1 MDRDMVI
8 IGGGPGG
15 YVSAIRA
22 AQLGAKVTVVEQRE
36 LGGTCL
42 NRGCIPTKALF
53 RNAEI
58 IHTLQRAHEFGVK
71 VGAYELDIEQI
82 HTRKQQVVDSLVG
95 GVAQLLKANG
105 VEVLRGRGE
114 IRDPHTVVV
123 TADDGSQQ
131 EIFARNIVIATGS
144 DAFIP
149 PIPGADLPGVIT
161 SDEILNFKSIPK
173 RLAIIGGGVIGMEFA
188 GIFNALGSEVT
199 VVEFLPS
206 ILARVDSDLTKR
218 LTISMKKR
226 GMQIHTGTKVTAI
239 TQCETGLV
247 VQAEGKKGSVAFEV
261 DSVLVSVGRAPRLE
275 GLNLAAV
282 GVAHDRKG
290 IKVDGQFMT
299 NVPGIYAI
307 GDVIGGA
314 MLAHVA
320 SHQGKA
326 VAESVMGLTASS
338 TKHEVVPACIFV
350 SPEISTV
357 GLTEEEAKEQGIA
370 YKVSKFMFGANG
382 KALSLGEPEGLVKV
396 IATAEDSTLLGVH
409 IMGPHASDLIHEGTL
424 ALSQGL
430 KAKDISSAI
439 HAHPTLAEAFDEAVA
454 GLDSEAIHM
463 TPSRARKDT
472 NTASR

>member
-1 MDRDMVI
+1 MERDMII

-22 AQLGAKVTVVEQRE
+22 AQLGAKVTVIEARE

-42 NRGCIPTKALF
+42 NRGCIPTKALY

-58 IHTLQRAHEFGVK
+58 IHTLQRAHEFGIK
-71 VGAYELDIEQI
+71 VGAYELDVEQI
-82 HTRKQQVVDSLVG
+82 HARKQQVVDSLVG
-95 GVAQLLKANG
+95 GIAQLLKANN
-105 VEVLRGRGE
+105 VELIQGRGE
-114 IRDPHTVVV
+114 IKDPQTVAV
-123 TADDGSQQ
+123 TAIDGSQQ
-131 EIFARNIVIATGS
+131 EITARHIVIATGS
-144 DAFIP
+144 DAFVP

-161 SDEILNFKSIPK
+161 SDEILNFSSIPK

-218 LTISMKKR
+218 LTTSMKKR
-226 GMQIHTGTKVTAI
+226 GIQIHSSTKVTAI
-239 TQCETGLV
+239 SSGESGLV
-247 VQAEGKKGSVAFEV
+247 VEAEGKKGPISFEV
-261 DSVLVSVGRAPRLE
+261 DNVLVSVGRSPRVQ
-275 GLNLAAV
+275 GLNLDQV
-282 GVAHDRKG
+282 GIGYDRRG
-290 IKVDGQFMT
+290 IKVDDQYMT
-299 NVPGIYAI
+299 TVPGIYAI

-326 VAESVMGLTASS
+326 VAETVMGLPTT

-350 SPEISTV
+350 SPEIATV

-396 IATAEDSTLLGVH
+396 VATAEDSRLLGVH
-409 IMGPHASDLIHEGTL
+409 IMGPHASDLIHEGAL
-424 ALSQGL
+424 ALSHGM
-430 KAKDISSAI
+430 KAKDVSSAI

-463 TPSRARKDT
+463 APPRLARP
-472 NTASR
+472 